1 MADQKPLPNR
11 YDPYLI
17 KGKLD
22 EYIESYCNKELNFV
36 PDNKYSNIKIVI
48 GLIATL
54 VTAWAYAFEYVYLA
68 PFPGNYNCLLVCGV
82 VYFILDFIFVTID
95 WYILDDI
102 FYQTKPAAQVA
113 YKHVEYLSIGSRLP
127 HFAQEYMITLSGTK
141 KGKGENATASS
152 FKISSE
158 FSVGRFF
165 TKEGRLVHDN
175 VNAELNKM
183 LAQVKANN

>member
-1 MADQKPLPNR
+1 
-11 YDPYLI
+11 
-17 KGKLD
+17 
-22 EYIESYCNKELNFV
+22 
-36 PDNKYSNIKIVI
+36 
-48 GLIATL
+48 
-54 VTAWAYAFEYVYLA
+54 
-68 PFPGNYNCLLVCGV
+68 
-82 VYFILDFIFVTID
+82 
-95 WYILDDI
+95 
-102 FYQTKPAAQVA
+102 
-113 YKHVEYLSIGSRLP
+113 
-127 HFAQEYMITLSGTK
+127 MITLSGTK